1 MTKFFDT
8 DNIVLGAN
16 PSSHKSRPGQTGQ
29 WQSANGYD
37 LMVPERTKV
46 YSLTDGTVTSM
57 TVNPGRQGSVYG
69 DRVTVSSSDDEIFY
83 THIKSVVLNGQNVK
97 IGDLI
102 GMVVRWE
109 DNPNQTHLHVA
120 SRYKDIRNYVDFKTW
135 AIIDGISDNNNN
147 KLKDGPIANFYRALG
162 QKIAIPA
169 ALAALPG
176 LVTSSIENKENRIIE
191 EIKRIKKLM

>member
-57 TVNPGRQGSVYG
+57 TVNPGRQGSVY
-69 DRVTVSSSDDEIFY
+69 R
-83 THIKSVVLNGQNVK
+83 
-97 IGDLI
+97 
-102 GMVVRWE
+102 
-109 DNPNQTHLHVA
+109 
-120 SRYKDIRNYVDFKTW
+120 DI
-135 AIIDGISDNNNN
+135 S
-147 KLKDGPIANFYRALG
+147 
-162 QKIAIPA
+162 
-169 ALAALPG
+169 
-176 LVTSSIENKENRIIE
+176 
-191 EIKRIKKLM
+191 